1 MRRLLAAALL
11 ALAPATLSGAA
22 RAADPAGNFRIA
34 GAGSAPCSAY
44 SAATPQQKQFLE
56 TWLAGYATA
65 MNRTTPD
72 TYDLIGN
79 MSIVQI
85 HAWLA
90 DYCGKNPQQLLGI
103 AVHLMLEAAYPNR
116 VTKSP
121 N

>member
-1 MRRLLAAALL
+1 MRRLLAAALV
-11 ALAPATLSGAA
+11 ALAPATAL
-22 RAADPAGNFRIA
+22 AADPAGNFRIA

-79 MSIVQI
+79 MSVEQI
-85 HAWLA
+85 HGWLA

-103 AVHLMLEAAYPNR
+103 AVHLLLEAAYPNR